1 MTTLVLFL
9 LILTV
14 AVYPGMAVSA
24 MRSAARHAQGAAA
37 GALRGP
43 WKRNLLGLAALTL
56 LAAHVAH
63 EARHPYAALTGGG
76 QDEIAWA
83 TRFHSPQLACLAT
96 GCTEGPE
103 ASE

>member
-14 AVYPGMAVSA
+14 AVYPEVALSA
-24 MRSAARHAQGAAA
+24 MRSAAQHAQGAA

-43 WKRNLLGLAALTL
+43 WRRNVLGLAALTL